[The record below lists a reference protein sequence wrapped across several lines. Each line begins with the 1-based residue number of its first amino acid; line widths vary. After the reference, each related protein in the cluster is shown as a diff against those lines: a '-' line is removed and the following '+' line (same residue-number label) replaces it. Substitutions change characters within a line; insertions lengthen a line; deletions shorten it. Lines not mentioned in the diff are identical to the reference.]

1 MGNPGLPDPRVTP
14 RLANPCLRSL
24 FLLTFTAA
32 SSSASIF
39 FPCVH
44 HRTAFLRCACHTDV
58 ALSSAVSSFR
68 TSPSGLCNPSADLN
82 DIFEGKFRHN
92 RGKHRTWSAFLSR
105 LLFSSPTEEYYCYRC
120 YRIFVP
126 SSLQQQQQLPP
137 TRVNRIRLLED
148 SSILCAAPFRSYTFR
163 SRGMA
168 LT

>member
-32 SSSASIF
+32 SSSASVF
-39 FPCVH
+39 FPRVH
-44 HRTAFLRCACHTDV
+44 RRSGFLRCACHTFV
-58 ALSSAVSSFR
+58 ALSSAVSPFR

-105 LLFSSPTEEYYCYRC
+105 LLFSSPTEEYHRRC
-120 YRIFVP
+120 HRIFVP
-126 SSLQQQQQLPP
+126 LSLQQQQQLPP

-148 SSILCAAPFRSYTFR
+148 SSILCAAPFLRSYRFH